1 MEISPLLILLREAEQ
16 PLTDTPFFYDLDGL
30 AWAFLTKLKDCATR
44 NIPIDL
50 NKTTYHIKY
59 DSDNKEGNMR
69 NRVPLKT
76 FNPACLT
83 VRRTAIPYTHTFY
96 KVMPSFSDCLLI

>member
-30 AWAFLTKLKDCATR
+30 AWAFLTRLKVYTTI

-50 NKTTYHIKY
+50 YKTTHNVKY
-59 DSDNKEGNMR
+59 DSNNKEGNMR
-69 NRVPLKT
+69 NRVQLKT

-83 VRRTAIPYTHTFY
+83 VRKTAIPYTHTFY
-96 KVMPSFSDCLLI
+96 KVMPSFSGCLLI